1 MAKKKA
7 VQQEIITVVEK
18 AEVVD
23 AGLNIQLLKSIADSS
38 IQEYELD
45 GIVIVAVKKGVFVP
59 FVQARNVTDL
69 ITLDFIAK
77 REISKILDNV
87 MTSQQ
92 K

>member
-7 VQQEIITVVEK
+7 IQQEIIPAIEK
-18 AEVVD
+18 ADVLD
-23 AGLNIQLLKSIADSS
+23 AALNIQTLKNIADAS
-38 IQEYELD
+38 ILDHELD

-59 FVQARNVTDL
+59 FLQARNVTEL
-69 ITLDFIAK
+69 ITLDFIVK
-77 REISKILDNV
+77 REIAKILDNV

>member
-7 VQQEIITVVEK
+7 IQQEIIPAIEK
-18 AEVVD
+18 ADVLD
-23 AGLNIQLLKSIADSS
+23 AALNIQTLKNIADAS
-38 IQEYELD
+38 ILDHELD

-59 FVQARNVTDL
+59 FVQARNVTEL

-77 REISKILDNV
+77 REIAKILDNV